1 MSETEQQ
8 REREALEEMREQ
20 LASVPAGDV
29 VAEAAL
35 SLVALAYVRLGLPP
49 EEHERYRDLEAA
61 RVLIDALGGMLAAV
75 EGRVGAAEPGLR
87 DALSRLRMAYVDVAA
102 HVQAG
107 HAAGEGAAKAGEG
120 AARAGRP
127 GRPAPEPAPAP
138 QHEGPG
144 IYRPSGLW
152 VPGRD

>member
-20 LASVPAGDV
+20 LASVSAGDV
-29 VAEAAL
+29 IAEASL
-35 SLVALAYVRLGLPP
+35 SLVALAYVRLGIPP

-61 RVLIDALGGMLAAV
+61 RVLIDALGGMLEAV

-87 DALSRLRMAYVDVAA
+87 DALARLRIAYVDVAA
-102 HVQAG
+102 QVQAG
-107 HAAGEGAAKAGEG
+107 HHAGDAEA
-120 AARAGRP
+120 
-127 GRPAPEPAPAP
+127 EPAVPP
-138 QHEGPG
+138 QQHEGPG
-144 IYRPSGLW
+144 VYRPSGLW

>member
-1 MSETEQQ
+1 MSESEQQ

-29 VAEAAL
+29 VAEAGL

-75 EGRVGAAEPGLR
+75 EGRVGAAEAGLR

-107 HAAGEGAAKAGEG
+107 HAAGSPAA
-120 AARAGRP
+120 AAAGR